1 MIKTATVRARI
12 EPSIKNKAESVFK
25 KFGLNSSAAI
35 SLFFHQV
42 CLVKGMP
49 FDLKIPN
56 EETLKAMEDVEKRRN
71 LTECANVKDMFKKL
85 KL

>member
-25 KFGLNSSAAI
+25 KFGLNSSSAI

-42 CLVKGMP
+42 CLVKGIP